1 VIEGRRL
8 VPATLMLGLMR
19 KAYEGLLDTPA
30 PTLTMV
36 RWLVPLEIDGPRRV
50 VIALN
55 PAEDGDLSVTIRDKD
70 AQPAIVNSQA
80 LFPKGSIEVELS
92 DGVSPE
98 ELLTRYERS
107 ENAETLYARFAR
119 LGLSYGP
126 AFRTVERL
134 HSGPDA
140 CIGRLVEPAEANTGD
155 NLGGLRPS
163 ILDGALQCLSGLLD
177 TEAGG
182 RYLPVSLDS
191 LTLVKPMTATG
202 YAHLTPSGESS
213 IAKHAEDPLVDV
225 RICED
230 SGDTVA
236 ILQGLA
242 FRALPE
248 RQTATIHA
256 FEPIVRPAPIDHNTM
271 GELPDGAWLV
281 FDNDDSRFSSL
292 ETALARQRP
301 EPAPHLIQ
309 VRSGDRLSTEDGLKW
324 QIKAGDRD
332 QLHSLIEQVRS
343 SHQSIQ
349 AVLYFWTDG
358 SDQWQ
363 ALEEQHDLGLES
375 LERALDSGVRNLVFL
390 AQALRGAS
398 IDQEIRILLASS
410 GPSASPFTGALPGL
424 ARSLAQEDPMLDIR
438 TLHLDI
444 DRANTDWQAARALEE
459 LRIPSVAVERDISYG
474 LHGRMMHSSYMEE
487 LV

>member
-1 VIEGRRL
+1 
-8 VPATLMLGLMR
+8 
-19 KAYEGLLDTPA
+19 
-30 PTLTMV
+30 
-36 RWLVPLEIDGPRRV
+36 
-50 VIALN
+50 
-55 PAEDGDLSVTIRDKD
+55 
-70 AQPAIVNSQA
+70 
-80 LFPKGSIEVELS
+80 
-92 DGVSPE
+92 
-98 ELLTRYERS
+98 
-107 ENAETLYARFAR
+107 
-119 LGLSYGP
+119 
-126 AFRTVERL
+126 
-134 HSGPDA
+134 
-140 CIGRLVEPAEANTGD
+140 
-155 NLGGLRPS
+155 
-163 ILDGALQCLSGLLD
+163 
-177 TEAGG
+177 
-182 RYLPVSLDS
+182 
-191 LTLVKPMTATG
+191 
-202 YAHLTPSGESS
+202 
-213 IAKHAEDPLVDV
+213 
-225 RICED
+225 
-230 SGDTVA
+230 
-236 ILQGLA
+236 
-242 FRALPE
+242 LPE